1 MMERRTPP
9 RTEQLHRD
17 LRPYRTGDALN
28 HPLLSAQPYVRNY
41 NAIYNREYQSKRREL
56 EHARSVG
63 NWRKVIWLH
72 ERPFRA
78 AALEDN
84 APAMTDEQYW
94 GMVSEVW
101 LDSDGQ
107 EPRWAKLWSAKR
119 SCRDR
124 VMLEHEHRLLGQW
137 SGDIAVYRGYHS
149 PQTARGLSW
158 TPDRA
163 TALEIA
169 DRPGKGLVFVASA
182 VVHHSHIQALFI
194 NRGGSHPDPE
204 VVVLSRHR
212 SKVRIRQL

>member
-1 MMERRTPP
+1 MERRTPP
-9 RTEQLHRD
+9 QTEQLHRD

-28 HPLLSAQPYVRNY
+28 HPLLSAQPYAPSY
-41 NAIYNREYQSKRREL
+41 NAIYNREYLSKLREL

-101 LDSDGQ
+101 LDTDVQ

-119 SCRDR
+119 PCRDQ
-124 VMLEHEHRLLGQW
+124 VMLEHEHRMLGQLD
-137 SGDIAVYRGYHS
+137 GAVAIYRGYHS

-158 TPDRA
+158 TLDRA

-169 DRPGKGLVFVASA
+169 HRAGKGVPWLASA
-182 VVHHSHIQALFI
+182 VVHHTDIQALFI
-194 NRGGSHPDPE
+194 HRGGTHPDPE
-204 VVVLSRHR
+204 AVVLSRHQ